1 MFRIAGVPQVD
12 AAEEKRRV
20 RDSVKKNIFSFA
32 LLVAAIRIGNLMNN
46 KTIAIANH
54 YN

>member
-20 RDSVKKNIFSFA
+20 RESVKKNIFTFA
-32 LLVAAIRIGNLMNN
+32 MLVAAIRIGNTINKEILKSNN
-46 KTIAIANH
+46 YK
-54 YN
+54 